1 MKQVLVWKEII
12 RGPFANGAISEMK
25 YQAVPHDLFPHLF
38 GNAKGG

>member
-1 MKQVLVWKEII
+1 MEQVLVGKEIV
-12 RGPFANGAISEMK
+12 RGPFANSAISEMK